1 MMIATDEV
9 QIGIDI
15 GGTFTDCAVIEAD
28 GAVTS
33 AKVLTN
39 RETPAAGFFD
49 ALTLAAERLGV
60 GLEELLGRASHI
72 FHGTTVGTNSLI
84 ERTGSKTAVLTT
96 RGVGDSLTIM
106 RAFGRVAGLPLEEII
121 RVSATSRPDPIVPR
135 RLVWEV
141 DERVDSQGAVVVA
154 LDESAVKES
163 VLEMVDEGVEAV
175 AICFLWSFLN
185 PAHEA
190 RTEAI
195 VRETAPH
202 LYVTRSSELVPK
214 WGEYERLAA
223 SAINCYVGPA
233 VERYVGGLSDRL
245 DALGYQGQALFLEC
259 RGGVMTPERALK
271 APLQTIDSGPAGGL
285 VGAAHL
291 AAALE
296 RPNVICTDM
305 GGTSFD
311 VGLLVDGQAVTTST
325 TIVNQ
330 YQYFVPRLD
339 IRSIGA
345 GGGSYVRFDPISE
358 TMKVGPGS
366 AGGEPGPMCYGRG
379 GQTPTIT
386 DADAVLGYI
395 NPDYF
400 LAGRIRLDRDRAF
413 DAFEQLGA
421 AAGLDVYAA
430 AAGACAIA
438 DHRMADLIRQMS
450 IQQGR
455 DPRDFVVFAYGGA
468 GPVHAAGYAGKL
480 GCREVVI
487 PLGDPSSVWSAFGAA
502 HSNLQHIAELTDMQ
516 AAPFEPGRINAD
528 LEEVSERAK
537 ATLAREGASDE
548 AAISV
553 ALSVDMRYRGQL
565 YEVTIAVPDHAF
577 TAASLEALGETFG
590 AQYERLFGD
599 GAGFPE
605 AGIEAVVF
613 RATATAPIV
622 RPDLTRAATLTS
634 ELSAEALAPPRVAYW
649 PQIGKLFE
657 TRVYWGRQLRA
668 GNEITGPAIIDLP
681 ETTVVVG
688 PGQGARVDSL
698 GSIVIAVEGGN
709 VA

>member
-1 MMIATDEV
+1 MIAPADAV

-15 GGTFTDCAVIEAD
+15 GGTFTDCAVVEAD
-28 GAVTS
+28 GRVTS
-33 AKVLTN
+33 AKAMTH
-39 RETPAAGFFD
+39 RETPAAGFFE

-72 FHGTTVGTNSLI
+72 FHGTTVGTNALI

-96 RGVGDSLTIM
+96 RGAGDALTIM

-121 RVSATSRPDPIVPR
+121 RVSGTSRPDPIVPR

-154 LDESAVKES
+154 LDESGVRDS
-163 VLEMVDEGVEAV
+163 VLEMVNEGVDAV

-185 PAHEA
+185 PDQEA

-195 VRETAPH
+195 VHEMAPH

-233 VERYVGGLSDRL
+233 VARYVGGLSARL

-259 RGGVMTPERALK
+259 RGGVMTRERALK

-291 AAALE
+291 AAAQG

-311 VGLLVDGQAVTTST
+311 VGLLVDGHAVTTST

-330 YQYFVPRLD
+330 YQYYVPRLD

-366 AGGEPGPMCYGRG
+366 AGGSPGPMCYGRG

-413 DAFEQLGA
+413 AAFEEIGA

-438 DHRMADLIRQMS
+438 DHRMADLIRQMT

-487 PLGDPSSVWSAFGAA
+487 PLGDASSVWSAFGAA

-516 AAPFEPGRINAD
+516 AAPFEPGRFNAD
-528 LEEVSERAK
+528 LQEVSERAK
-537 ATLAREGASDE
+537 ASLARDGTSD
-548 AAISV
+548 APITV

-565 YEVTIAVPDHAF
+565 YEVTVAVPGHAF
-577 TAASLEALGETFG
+577 TAASLEDLRETFG
-590 AQYERLFGD
+590 VEYERLFGD

-613 RATATAPIV
+613 RAAATASIA
-622 RPDLTRAATLTS
+622 RPDLAHAATLTG
-634 ELSAEALAPPRVAYW
+634 ELSPEALAPPRLAYW
-649 PQIGKLFE
+649 PETGKPSE
-657 TRVYWGRQLRA
+657 TRVYWGRRLRA
-668 GNEITGPAIIDLP
+668 GNEIPGPGIIDLP

-688 PGQGARVDSL
+688 PGQAARVDPL
-698 GSIVIAVEGGN
+698 GSIVIAVDGGH